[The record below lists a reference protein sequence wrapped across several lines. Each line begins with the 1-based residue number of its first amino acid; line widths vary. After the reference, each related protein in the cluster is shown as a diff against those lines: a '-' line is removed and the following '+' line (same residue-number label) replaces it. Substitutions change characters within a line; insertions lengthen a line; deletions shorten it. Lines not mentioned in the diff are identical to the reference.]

1 MRFLAWLILA
11 WLISSQ
17 WKEKSTR
24 STHPV
29 TEGTY
34 HFCSRGLGETIAFR
48 PHLHAGKAKK
58 FSAGQSAPVP
68 SDHFITIEEG
78 YSVLVSKLQSPPR
91 PLILI
96 FCPDSRKI
104 SSILRCIW
112 GFCFS
117 QLYII
122 LIDTLFSHFMVYS
135 MNFLSVNHIFGL
147 VDKCYI
153 TFQL

>member
-1 MRFLAWLILA
+1 MRFLACLIFI
-11 WLISSQ
+11 ISSQ

-34 HFCSRGLGETIAFR
+34 HFCSRGLGETIAFQ

-78 YSVLVSKLQSPPR
+78 YSVLVSKLQSPLR

-104 SSILRCIW
+104 SSILFKMHLGLLFFAVVHNLNRY
-112 GFCFS
+112 S
-117 QLYII
+117 
-122 LIDTLFSHFMVYS
+122 LFSFH
-135 MNFLSVNHIFGL
+135 GL
-147 VDKCYI
+147 FNELLICKSYI
-153 TFQL
+153 WIGR